1 MLSKVYRTLPPSGV
15 WLLASAA
22 FFLVGS
28 LLVPGSD
35 NSHMSTLGLIG
46 ALLAVLVIV
55 GFSGRG
61 PHQRR

>member
-1 MLSKVYRTLPPSGV
+1 MIAKLYRTLPPGGV

-35 NSHMSTLGLIG
+35 NSHMSRLGLTG
-46 ALLAVLVIV
+46 PLLAALVIV
-55 GFSGRG
+55 GFSALG

>member
-1 MLSKVYRTLPPSGV
+1 MLTKLYRTLPPGGV

-35 NSHMSTLGLIG
+35 HSRMSTFGLIG
-46 ALLAVLVIV
+46 ALVAVLVVV

-61 PHQRR
+61 PHQRH